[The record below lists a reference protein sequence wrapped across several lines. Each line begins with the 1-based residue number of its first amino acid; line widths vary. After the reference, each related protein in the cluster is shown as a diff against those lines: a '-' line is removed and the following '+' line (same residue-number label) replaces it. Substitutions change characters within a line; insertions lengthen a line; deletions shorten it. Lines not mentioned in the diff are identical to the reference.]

1 MWFVGDLDLQVIM
14 KRLTDGSEM
23 WLVLKGDMEM
33 VLVAIQDWGLC
44 EFRVVCTGVG
54 LRIVVEREV

>member
-1 MWFVGDLDLQVIM
+1 
-14 KRLTDGSEM
+14 
-23 WLVLKGDMEM
+23 M